1 MNHTWLYV
9 VVFFASFAVD
19 LIPLIGPPAWTV
31 MVFLLMKYD
40 LNPWLVLAAGV
51 PGSTLGRYVLSLYI
65 PKVSNKLI
73 KPRKN
78 EELQFVGKKLGQ
90 KLWRSWSFV
99 FLYSVLP
106 LSTTA
111 LFSAAGIAKISPIQI
126 IPPFFVGKLTSDAV
140 MLFTG
145 RYAAVNA
152 SDLASGTFSLKSIIT
167 AVLSLLIIGLL
178 LFLDWRVLIEKKK
191 IAFNFRI
198 WK

>member
-1 MNHTWLYV
+1 MNHAWAYLA
-9 VVFFASFAVD
+9 VFLGSLAVD
-19 LIPLIGPPAWTV
+19 LIPVIGPPAWTL

-40 LNPWLVLAAGV
+40 LNPWLVLATGV

-65 PKVSNKLI
+65 PKVSDKLI
-73 KPRKN
+73 KRRKS

-99 FLYSVLP
+99 FIYSVLP

-126 IPPFFVGKLTSDAV
+126 IPPFFFGKLTSDAV

-145 RYAAVNA
+145 RYAAVNT
-152 SDLASGTFSLKSIIT
+152 SDLLSGTFSLKSIIT
-167 AVLSLLIIGLL
+167 ALIGLVIIGLL
-178 LFLDWRVLIEKKK
+178 LFLDWRVLLEKKK